1 MVYLQDN
8 DKKFIES
15 YVTNINENYAFKETE
30 CEMRAG
36 LAIRDFEGITNQI
49 TLPKFRKLTEYF
61 DNLKSNSTDITS
73 ITHSQVLPSL
83 DITFPKPYNR
93 SQPNIN
99 LNESNLRFTLN
110 GRQAITSYCST
121 NNIPKYNESQKN
133 IELIFKDELKWTSPA
148 ENTALIALKELSYK
162 PARLSN
168 DSSDLKANIDLSSIR
183 TRIGG
188 KVELEYNFKEKNFSP
203 SDVTNPYLNDLTLKA
218 NEIYRPISRA
228 IETKNKIYRF
238 KKRKTYTIQFK
249 DAVFKIDLTTVK
261 SSKQKSNGSL
271 LAVRNFVEAEVAEQ
285 EETYEYEIE
294 FDLNGKDYT
303 VLLDFIEEIYI
314 PSFIHTNIHPSY
326 TILPTQKN
334 VLEAYKNVVAGLY
347 KKRLIKK
354 IEIVND
360 AIRYINAGEDE
371 TLKTSLNKTYTGN
384 YNFFNLIKNKKESE
398 LNRLKQD
405 YNKKKIESESF
416 LRNEFGKSGMFR
428 SDTLYFISPKVV
440 SIELNNIREDTINSI
455 RDNYTVTDKADG
467 YSMMLIK
474 FSKED
479 TRREELHNRM
489 FLIDSNLRVYDTGV
503 SSPEGNDDSGTML
516 LNGEY
521 LEHDNTK
528 KNRLNKY
535 GIFDCYIYDNQ
546 DVCEYPLMSNDDDE
560 ETRLS
565 FADKFFTEHYELPD
579 DIKDTFSIFIKKF
592 HMVNDGNTIFHCANT
607 IWSKYIAKE
616 INPEIGSHY
625 YLDGLIFTHARY
637 PVGFDHKKPDFNLR
651 QNTGWESNLKWKPPE
666 DNTIDFLVRFE
677 KEEVVKQGNRVIT
690 KNKIKRVRRSTGAD
704 TTYDQYIVANL
715 YNGDGGMKTQY
726 NPQNSDPNIC
736 FKKNNIQSA
745 ALAPVLFTP
754 SQPNIPNVCQ
764 ILIPVTRDVLS
775 GKLVTKDEE
784 EDVIDDDTIIEVSY
798 TGFDEL
804 SKDYEPNPNLRWN
817 VLRTRHD
824 KTFNYRGGV
833 HNQKRSIA
841 SIKNVLLSVTKEFP
855 RLSQGAIKELITVH
869 KLALNIPNYN
879 KTQFSK
885 ELGPNAFNS
894 IKNNKELIESYF
906 KSYDMIKTNINFGNH
921 RSVANN
927 IWRSIYNPVTKDM
940 ITSGS
945 NIPNLSEEEKKYYN
959 RDVKRD
965 KSITLAM
972 QDFHNKVIKNRVLL
986 GSVCNTIKDKQDTI
1000 SLLDLACG
1008 KGGDLPKWRDNN
1020 VTTCVGIDY
1029 IQNNI
1034 DDEKDGACA
1043 RYKFY
1048 KSQSQKQ
1055 GTSFPKSYFI
1065 VGDVGKSMNA
1075 NNYIQNRDYKELHNL
1090 LWKSNEQISTNFEK
1104 NKFDV
1109 VSVMFALHYFFSRK
1123 HVLDTFI
1130 DNVTNNLKPG
1140 GYFIGCCFDGTSIF
1154 NKLKKIPKGGSLDKM
1169 KNGRIMWKIIRNYS
1183 STEFENNDDCLGK
1196 SIKVYI
1202 SSINQVIEEYLVN
1215 FDYLKQKLAEKGL
1228 IPVTGEELKKLNL
1241 GNSKNE
1247 SIDSF
1252 KEIFNQ
1258 KTNKDIHKI
1267 TSTSSMSD
1275 EEKELSFMFKYFIFK
1290 KNTSLEETQQQLVDL
1305 LMTERYS
1312 GQVKDIKRHSNLT
1325 KAAALKMYDSDMLS
1339 RAIQIARSNLVRIQQ
1354 QDSEEAES
1362 VVSVV
1367 SVVEESEHKEE
1378 PAEEHTEEQ
1387 SADESKMEDA
1397 LTVKGTSVVVNA
1409 PSGIKKKI
1417 KLKKDFNQS
1426 DAVKKMVTLG
1436 EQLIRKLKN
1445 PQTYKAIKDKLKKAF
1460 AEKIAK
1466 LLVKSPELQSN
1477 SELYLIGKRV
1487 SEA

>member
-8 DKKFIES
+8 DKKFIEG
-15 YVTNINENYAFKETE
+15 YVKNINENYAFKETE

-61 DNLKSNSTDITS
+61 DNLKSDSTDISS
-73 ITHSQVLPSL
+73 IKHSQILPSL

-121 NNIPKYNESQKN
+121 NSIPKYNESQKN
-133 IELIFKDELKWTSPA
+133 IELIFKDELKWTSPD
-148 ENTALIALKELSYK
+148 ENDALIALKQLSYQ
-162 PARLSN
+162 PVRLSN

-188 KVELEYNFKEKNFSP
+188 KVELDYNFIEKNFNP
-203 SDVTNPYLNDLTLKA
+203 SNVTNTYLNNLALKA
-218 NEIYRPISRA
+218 NEIYKAISRT
-228 IETKNKIYRF
+228 IDTKSKIYRF
-238 KKRKTYTIQFK
+238 KKRKTYTIQYK
-249 DAVFKIDLTTVK
+249 EATFKIDLTTVK
-261 SSKQKSNGSL
+261 ASKQKSNGSL

-294 FDLNGKDYT
+294 FDLNGKDHT

-326 TILPTQKN
+326 TVLPTQKN
-334 VLEAYKNVVAGLY
+334 VLEAYKNVIADLY
-347 KKRLIKK
+347 KKRLVKK
-354 IEIVND
+354 LEIVED
-360 AIRYINAGEDE
+360 AIKYIKAGEDE
-371 TLKTSLNKTYTGN
+371 TLKISLDKTYTGN

-405 YNKKKIESESF
+405 YKKKKIESENF
-416 LRNEFGKSGMFR
+416 LSNEFGKSGMFR

-455 RDNYTVTDKADG
+455 RYDYTVTDKADG

-479 TRREELHNRM
+479 TPREELHNRM

-503 SSPEGNDDSGTML
+503 NSPGDGGDSGTML

-528 KNRLNKY
+528 KRRLNKY

-546 DVCEYPLMSNDDDE
+546 DVCEYPLMSNDDEE
-560 ETRLS
+560 ETRLG
-565 FADKFFTEHYELPD
+565 FANKFFTEHYEIPD
-579 DIKDTFSIFIKKF
+579 DINDTFSIFIKKF
-592 HMVNDGNTIFHCANT
+592 HMINEGNNIFHCANT
-607 IWSKYIAKE
+607 IWSKYIAGE

-625 YLDGLIFTHARY
+625 YLDGLIFTHATY
-637 PVGFDHKKPDFNLR
+637 PVGFDHKKLDFNLR

-677 KEEVVKQGNRVIT
+677 KDDVVKQGNRVIT
-690 KNKIKRVRRSTGAD
+690 KNKIKRIRRSTGAD

-715 YNGDGGMKTQY
+715 YNGDGGMKTQH
-726 NPQNSDPNIC
+726 NSKNSDPNIC
-736 FKKNNIQSA
+736 FKKNNIQSD

-754 SQPNIPNVCQ
+754 SQPNIPNIYQ
-764 ILIPVTRDVLS
+764 ILLPVTRDVLS

-784 EDVIDDDTIIEVSY
+784 NDVIDDDTIIEVSY

-804 SKDYEPNPNLRWN
+804 SEDYEPNPNLRWK

-833 HNQKRSIA
+833 HNQKRSMA
-841 SIKNVLLSVTKEFP
+841 SINNALMSVTKEFP
-855 RLSQGAIKELITVH
+855 RLSKGAIKEIITVH
-869 KLALNIPNYN
+869 KLALSIPNYKKN
-879 KTQFSK
+879 QYSQDHA
-885 ELGPNAFNS
+885 ENAFIS
-894 IKNNKELIESYF
+894 LKNNRELVESYY

-940 ITSGS
+940 ITTGS
-945 NIPNLSEEEKKYYN
+945 KIPNLSEEEKKYYN

-986 GSVCNTIKDKQDTI
+986 GSVCNILKDKQDTI

-1020 VTTCVGIDY
+1020 ITTCVGIDY

-1034 DDEKDGACA
+1034 DDDKDGACA

-1055 GTSFPKSYFI
+1055 GIPFPKSYFI
-1065 VGDVGKSMNA
+1065 VGDVGKSMTE

-1104 NKFDV
+1104 NKFDI

-1123 HVLDTFI
+1123 NVLDTFI
-1130 DNVTNNLKPG
+1130 DNVANNLKPG
-1140 GYFIGCCFDGTSIF
+1140 GYFTGCCFDGTSIF

-1183 STEFENNDDCLGK
+1183 SIEFENNDECLGK

-1215 FDYLKQKLAEKGL
+1215 FDYLKEKLAEKGL

-1241 GNSKNE
+1241 GNSKKE

-1252 KEIFNQ
+1252 KDIFNQ
-1258 KTNKDIHKI
+1258 KTNNDIHKI
-1267 TSTSSMSD
+1267 TSSLNMSE

-1290 KNTSLEETQQQLVDL
+1290 KNTSVEEMQQQIVDL
-1305 LMTERYS
+1305 LMSERYS
-1312 GQVKDIKRHSNLT
+1312 AQVKDQRRHSNLT
-1325 KAAALKMYDSDMLS
+1325 KAPALKMYEPKMLS
-1339 RAIQIARSNLVRIQQ
+1339 RAIQIAHSNLARIQQ
-1354 QDSEEAES
+1354 EASEEEKSVESVDQDSEY
-1362 VVSVV
+1362 
-1367 SVVEESEHKEE
+1367 KEE
-1378 PAEEHTEEQ
+1378 Q
-1387 SADESKMEDA
+1387 DADESKMGDA

-1409 PSGIKKKI
+1409 PSIGKKT
-1417 KLKKDFNQS
+1417 KLKKDINKS
-1426 DAVKKMVTLG
+1426 DAVKKLAKLG
-1436 EQLIRKLKN
+1436 EQLIHKLKN
-1445 PQTYKAIKDKLKKAF
+1445 PQTTKILKEKFKKVF
-1460 AEKIAK
+1460 ADKIAK
-1466 LLVKSPELQSN
+1466 ALINSPELKSD
-1477 SELYLIGKRV
+1477 SELTLIAKKV